1 MAKMDKK
8 WVILCST
15 AVAAVYSAGLFS
27 TEVQANKMDAQY
39 NTQVSMQVKGNQ
51 PSAIHTQLNTQAK
64 VNHTSA
70 IHTQLSTQAKVNH
83 KSAIHTHT
91 STQAKVNHT
100 NVVLPKNNQPKQ
112 IYKDGTYT
120 GTGMNRRGSMEVAVT
135 LKNDKITDVEI
146 SNWGMHYSENDV
158 IGLPHEVLKN
168 QSPRVRNVSGATYST
183 QAFEDAV
190 QEAILQAHNS

>member
-27 TEVQANKMDAQY
+27 TEVQANKIDTQY

-51 PSAIHTQLNTQAK
+51 PSAIHTQLSTQAK
-64 VNHTSA
+64 VNHTNV
-70 IHTQLSTQAKVNH
+70 ILPKNNRPKQLHHNQ
-83 KSAIHTHT
+83 T
-91 STQAKVNHT
+91 STQVKVNHT

-112 IYKDGTYT
+112 LYKDGTYT

-168 QSPRVRNVSGATYST
+168 QSPQVRNVSGATYST